1 MKQIEFNDYHT
12 MEHVCHDLHDCEF
25 DLETSVFDKETQSW
39 KGKFFRPNYEDEDN
53 IRTERRFLIFKRY
66 IFPTYETTLR
76 LNNVSEVIVN
86 DKAKIRL
93 YTFNKCIKSLNGCRL
108 IFNEDMY
115 IDLKCEGEPKGE
127 MIDKEVPDKNT
138 YMTTMLFM
146 DNGYKTK

>member
-12 MEHVCHDLHDCEF
+12 MEHACHDLHDCEF

-39 KGKFFRPNYEDEDN
+39 KGKFFKPNYEDEDN

-76 LNNVSEVIVN
+76 LNNVSEVIIN

-93 YTFNKCIKSLNGCRL
+93 YTFNKDQATFFL
-108 IFNEDMY
+108 
-115 IDLKCEGEPKGE
+115 
-127 MIDKEVPDKNT
+127 
-138 YMTTMLFM
+138 
-146 DNGYKTK
+146 